1 MVMIFPKY
9 LEKSDP
15 PSRPGEHFHVKTEG
29 GIELRSSFSVKSFP
43 GVLSLLAQ
51 DLTTLLN
58 FWSSVPKFVEE
69 DITRAAVA
77 LKDEVEVQFALL

>member
-1 MVMIFPKY
+1 MIFPKY

-15 PSRPGEHFHVKTEG
+15 PSRPGEHFHVKTET

-77 LKDEVEVQFALL
+77 LKDEVEV

>member
-1 MVMIFPKY
+1 MIFPKY

-15 PSRPGEHFHVKTEG
+15 PPRPGEHFHVKTEG

-77 LKDEVEVQFALL
+77 LKDEVEV